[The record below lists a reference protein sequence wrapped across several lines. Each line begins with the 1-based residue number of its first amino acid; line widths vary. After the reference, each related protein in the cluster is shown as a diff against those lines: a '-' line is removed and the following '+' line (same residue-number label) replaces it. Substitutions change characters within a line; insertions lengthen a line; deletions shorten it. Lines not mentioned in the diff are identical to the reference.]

1 MKKRESEFYI
11 DRIRECEVD
20 DFLSSEPVLPGS
32 ENPRFP
38 QYILEK
44 FNQNN
49 LKWLELGPITSR
61 EIVKMS
67 QENYHM
73 TNTDNLNWS
82 QEIETR
88 IFNQGWKQGVFT
100 GTTNEF
106 FVEPH
111 GIGRFVARDGAIWE
125 GQWSEGEPYGF
136 VRVIYYGGYY
146 RIGQVKEGEWESY

>member
-1 MKKRESEFYI
+1 M
-11 DRIRECEVD
+11 
-20 DFLSSEPVLPGS
+20 
-32 ENPRFP
+32 
-38 QYILEK
+38 
-44 FNQNN
+44 
-49 LKWLELGPITSR
+49 TSR

-146 RIGQVKEGEWESY
+146 RIGQVKEGEWESYQ